1 MSVFRDVTLGFE
13 GKEYTIPSNKIM
25 MLIAKVED
33 VVSLG
38 DLTTGMGPK
47 LSRLAEAYCVCLKY
61 AGADVKIEEVYE
73 TLFGD
78 GGRKNVEGAITN
90 LMTLMLPPSSYQP
103 DTEKTGKPP
112 AAE

>member
-1 MSVFRDVTLGFE
+1 MSVFQDITLGFD
-13 GKEYTIPSNKIM
+13 GKEYTVPSNKVM

-38 DLTTGMGPK
+38 DLTTGTGPK
-47 LSRLAEAYCVCLKY
+47 LSRLAEGYCVCLNY
-61 AGADVKIEEVYE
+61 AGADVKTEQVYE
-73 TLFGD
+73 TLFGN
-78 GGRKNVEGAITN
+78 GGRKNVEEAITN

-103 DTEKTGKPP
+103 DTEKTGKPQ